1 MGKMLGLFFVA
12 GILGA
17 TTAAFAGDAIYR
29 MTGTV
34 KSVDL
39 MQHVVTL
46 ENGSTYKAA
55 QGVNIKGLKAGQKV
69 TLTYSGFGGT
79 VEASRITPA
88 VD

>member
-1 MGKMLGLFFVA
+1 MTRALSALA
-12 GILGA
+12 ALGILGA
-17 TTAAFAGDAIYR
+17 APIALASDTTYR
-29 MTGTV
+29 TTG
-34 KSVDL
+34 KIRSVDL

-55 QGVNIKGLKAGQKV
+55 RGVNIRGLKAGERV

-79 VEASRITPA
+79 IEASAIAPA